1 MEAEQREQNDAW
13 SLRQVLKAAP
23 LFLIFFM
30 WSFGSGGIQLARPL
44 FAFQVTESIFL
55 VTVMVSITGTARILA
70 GPLTGFLTDRFG
82 RKPLVIFG
90 AALRGAGSLGQFFV
104 DDYVT
109 FIVLEF
115 FAQAGVAI
123 FITSATVLISDVTT
137 RETRGR
143 FLAVRTLSGRFGQV
157 AGPATGGLIASLVA
171 LKWVFLFDSITK
183 FGIVLVVLLLIRE
196 SRPTGDRAP
205 AVATVASTAA
215 NDATAKPTKGRIN
228 LKPFANR
235 TFVALGAATIAGTV
249 LQQGITFSVLPVY
262 ATQEVGITAG
272 GLGALV
278 SMAALLGM
286 LVAYPNG
293 MVSDR
298 FGRQYSLAPGLM
310 MLALGAVLLALS
322 PTYAVLVLAMMAF
335 GAGEG
340 VIIGTTQA
348 FVMDLAPT
356 EGRGAFLGLWTTVR
370 SVPSVLVPLLMGGL
384 YASVGATVAFV
395 VAGGWLAFSA
405 LLVVAL
411 ARESAGRTRR

>member
-196 SRPTGDRAP
+196 SRPSGDRVP
-205 AVATVASTAA
+205 AAATAA
-215 NDATAKPTKGRIN
+215 NDPTAKPAKARIN

-235 TFVALGAATIAGTV
+235 TFVALGAATIAGTL

-262 ATQEVGITAG
+262 ATEEVGITAG

-298 FGRQYSLAPGLM
+298 FGRKYSLAPGLM

-370 SVPSVLVPLLMGGL
+370 SVPSVLAPLLIGGL
-384 YASVGATVAFV
+384 YASVGATVAFA

-405 LLVVAL
+405 LLVMAL
-411 ARESAGRTRR
+411 ARESAGRARR

>member
-1 MEAEQREQNDAW
+1 MEAEQRERDDAW
-13 SLRQVLKAAP
+13 SMRQVLKAAP

-55 VTVMVSITGTARILA
+55 VTVMVSVTGTARILT
-70 GPLTGFLTDRFG
+70 GPLTGFLSDRFG

-90 AALRGAGSLGQFFV
+90 AALRGVGSLGQFFV

-196 SRPTGDRAP
+196 SRPSGDRVP
-205 AVATVASTAA
+205 AAATAA
-215 NDATAKPTKGRIN
+215 NDPTAKLAKARIN

-235 TFVALGAATIAGTV
+235 TFVALGAATIAGTL

-262 ATQEVGITAG
+262 ATEEVGITAG

-298 FGRQYSLAPGLM
+298 FGRKYSLAPGLM

-370 SVPSVLVPLLMGGL
+370 SVPSVLAPLLIGGL
-384 YASVGATVAFV
+384 YASVGATVAFA

-405 LLVVAL
+405 LLVMAL
-411 ARESAGRTRR
+411 ARESAGRARR

>member
-1 MEAEQREQNDAW
+1 M
-13 SLRQVLKAAP
+13 RQVLKAAP

-55 VTVMVSITGTARILA
+55 VTVMVSVTGTARILT
-70 GPLTGFLTDRFG
+70 GPLTGFLSDRFG

-90 AALRGAGSLGQFFV
+90 AALRGVGSLGQFFV

-196 SRPTGDRAP
+196 SRPSGDRVP
-205 AVATVASTAA
+205 AAATAA
-215 NDATAKPTKGRIN
+215 NDPTAKLAKARIN

-235 TFVALGAATIAGTV
+235 TFVALGAATIAGTL

-262 ATQEVGITAG
+262 ATEEVGITAG

-298 FGRQYSLAPGLM
+298 FGRKYSLAPGLM

-370 SVPSVLVPLLMGGL
+370 SVPSVLVPLLIGGL
-384 YASVGATVAFV
+384 YASVGATVAFA

-405 LLVVAL
+405 LLVMAL
-411 ARESAGRTRR
+411 ARESAGRARR

>member
-196 SRPTGDRAP
+196 SRPSGDRVP
-205 AVATVASTAA
+205 AAATAA
-215 NDATAKPTKGRIN
+215 NDPTAKLAKARIN

-235 TFVALGAATIAGTV
+235 TFVALGAATIAGTL

-262 ATQEVGITAG
+262 ATEEVGITAG

-298 FGRQYSLAPGLM
+298 FGRKYSLAPGLM

-370 SVPSVLVPLLMGGL
+370 SVPSVLVPLLIGGL
-384 YASVGATVAFV
+384 YASVGATVAFA

-405 LLVVAL
+405 LLVMAL
-411 ARESAGRTRR
+411 ARESAGRARR

>member
-1 MEAEQREQNDAW
+1 M
-13 SLRQVLKAAP
+13 RQVLKAAP

-55 VTVMVSITGTARILA
+55 VTVMVSVTGTARILA

-196 SRPTGDRAP
+196 SRPSGDRVP
-205 AVATVASTAA
+205 AAA
-215 NDATAKPTKGRIN
+215 AAVNDATAKPAKARIN

-235 TFVALGAATIAGTV
+235 TFVALGAATIAGAL

-262 ATQEVGITAG
+262 ATEEVGITAG

-298 FGRQYSLAPGLM
+298 FGRKYSLAPGLM

-370 SVPSVLVPLLMGGL
+370 SVPSVLVPLLIGGL
-384 YASVGATVAFV
+384 YASVGATVAFA

-405 LLVVAL
+405 LLVMAL
-411 ARESAGRTRR
+411 ARESAGRARR

>member
-1 MEAEQREQNDAW
+1 MEAEQRERDDAW
-13 SLRQVLKAAP
+13 SMRQVLKAAP

-55 VTVMVSITGTARILA
+55 VTVMVSVTGTARILA
-70 GPLTGFLTDRFG
+70 GPLTGFLSDRFG

-90 AALRGAGSLGQFFV
+90 AALRGVGSLGQFFV

-196 SRPTGDRAP
+196 SRPSGDRVP
-205 AVATVASTAA
+205 AAATAA
-215 NDATAKPTKGRIN
+215 NDPTAKLAKARIN

-235 TFVALGAATIAGTV
+235 TFVALGAATIAGTL

-262 ATQEVGITAG
+262 ATEEVGITAG

-298 FGRQYSLAPGLM
+298 FGRKYSLAPGLM

-356 EGRGAFLGLWTTVR
+356 EGRGAFLGVWTTVR
-370 SVPSVLVPLLMGGL
+370 SVPSVLVPLLIGGL
-384 YASVGATVAFV
+384 YASVGATVAFA

-405 LLVVAL
+405 LLVMAL
-411 ARESAGRTRR
+411 ARESAGRARR

>member
-1 MEAEQREQNDAW
+1 MEAEQREDAW
-13 SLRQVLKAAP
+13 SMRQVLKALP

-90 AALRGAGSLGQFFV
+90 AGLRGLGSLGQFFV
-104 DDYVT
+104 DDYVS

-196 SRPTGDRAP
+196 SRPQGDRAP
-205 AVATVASTAA
+205 APASAA
-215 NDATAKPTKGRIN
+215 NDGTPPRSKSRIN
-228 LKPFANR
+228 LAPFKNR
-235 TFVALGAATIAGTV
+235 TFIALGAATIAGTL
-249 LQQGITFSVLPVY
+249 LQQGITFSVLPIY
-262 ATQEVGITAG
+262 ATEQVGITAG

-293 MVSDR
+293 VISDR
-298 FGRQYSLAPGLM
+298 FGRKYSLAPGLL
-310 MLALGAVLLALS
+310 MLALGAVLLAVS

-348 FVMDLAPT
+348 FVMDLAPS

-370 SVPSVLVPLLMGGL
+370 SVPSVLVPLVIGGL
-384 YASVGATVAFV
+384 YASVGPTVAFV
-395 VAGGWLAFSA
+395 SAGGWLALSA
-405 LLVVAL
+405 VLVLVL
-411 ARESAGRTRR
+411 ARETAGRSRR